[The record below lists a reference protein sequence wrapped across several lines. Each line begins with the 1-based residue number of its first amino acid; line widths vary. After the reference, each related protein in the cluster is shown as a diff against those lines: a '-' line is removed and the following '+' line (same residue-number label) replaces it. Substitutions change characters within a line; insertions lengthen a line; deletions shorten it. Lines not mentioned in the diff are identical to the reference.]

1 MFCPLLLAFEMS
13 GKIPAS
19 WRLQGPARAQLEPP
33 RRAWGFHSLLFS
45 SWALS
50 PFSPSYGVYRKGFQG
65 QRRHLEESQPSVPT
79 EAVSV
84 LPSQLSAGH
93 CSVRGHQRSSFR
105 PSQWEARRPRALPS
119 LNGLPP
125 ASGSQRSSAQASPPA
140 FVVKCPPHWVHGPQ
154 KREGRLCSRS
164 ARSALGPG
172 GEGVGIQNCVSCRV
186 KSGVSLLHT

>member
-1 MFCPLLLAFEMS
+1 MHSKCRARFLRPGGSRVLPEHSWNPREEPGGSLHCRSAVGPLA
-13 GKIPAS
+13 
-19 WRLQGPARAQLEPP
+19 
-33 RRAWGFHSLLFS
+33 
-45 SWALS
+45 

-154 KREGRLCSRS
+154 KREGHLCSRS

-172 GEGVGIQNCVSCRV
+172 GEGVGVQNCVSRRV